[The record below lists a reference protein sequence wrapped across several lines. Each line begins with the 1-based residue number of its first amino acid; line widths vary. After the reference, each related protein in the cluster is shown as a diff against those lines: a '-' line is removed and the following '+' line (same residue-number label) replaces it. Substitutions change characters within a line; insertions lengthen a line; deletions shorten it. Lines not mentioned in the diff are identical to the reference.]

1 MDKYLIR
8 KPRTQDSAPAQ
19 DSSSSSKRI
28 RVDFNLENLPSDPG
42 LREKIS
48 SYHPNHHDEIRR
60 YYLTKGPCQ
69 PVLHSDD
76 YPISFFSGK
85 PRRFLSKWYKDR
97 CWLEYSIDKDA
108 VFCFYCYLFGQDV
121 GKQGGGDTFVTKGF
135 KLWNQKDKL
144 NSHVGGVNS
153 AHYQAVKKGN
163 DLLNEKQHIQSV
175 FVKQSNQDKID
186 YRIQLN
192 AIVDC
197 IRFLLCRGLAFR
209 GHDESQ
215 DSSDKGN
222 FLELVQF
229 LGDHNESIN
238 EVLQKASKN
247 CKLTHPDIQKDIVN
261 AIARETSKA
270 IIKDLDNGFFSIL
283 VDESRDISVKEQ
295 MALVL
300 RYVNK
305 EGIIIER
312 FLGIVHVASTTAL
325 SLKHAIECLLCEH
338 NLSLSNLRGQ
348 GYDGASNM
356 QGDINGLKTLI
367 LKENKSAFYVHCFAH
382 QLQLTLVA
390 VAKNHINIAE
400 FFYVVSNLVTV
411 VGGSCKRRDALRDT
425 QFAKIK
431 EDLEN
436 GVRRSG
442 QGLNQETN
450 LKRPGDTRWG
460 SYYGTILSLILMFS
474 AVVDVLEIIE
484 EDGLSDQKVEARSIM
499 RSILSF
505 EFVFALHLMKNILGI
520 TNELSIALQKKNQD
534 IVNAM
539 DLVKVSKQRLQ
550 VMRDDG
556 WASLLAE
563 VSLFCTSH
571 DIPIL
576 DMEVIFVV
584 SGRPRRNTQ
593 QNTNLHHYRVELFY
607 TVIDMQ
613 LQELNNRF
621 SEANTDLLLCMACL
635 NPSNSFVAFDKEKLI
650 RLAKFYPSDFLGTDI
665 LALDSQLQ
673 NYIFDMRSND
683 FFLELQGVSELA
695 EKLVSTRKH
704 ETYPLVYLLVKLA
717 LTLPV
722 ATATV
727 ERSFSAMK
735 YVKNELRNRM
745 GDQWMNDCLIV
756 YIEKD
761 VACSID
767 NETIMQR
774 FQNMKTRR
782 KQL

>member
-1 MDKYLIR
+1 M
-8 KPRTQDSAPAQ
+8 
-19 DSSSSSKRI
+19 
-28 RVDFNLENLPSDPG
+28 
-42 LREKIS
+42 
-48 SYHPNHHDEIRR
+48 H
-60 YYLTKGPCQ
+60 
-69 PVLHSDD
+69 D
-76 YPISFFSGK
+76 YPVSYFSGK
-85 PRRFLSKWYKDR
+85 PRRFRSEWYVNR
-97 CWLEYSIDKDA
+97 NWLEYSIDKDA
-108 VFCFYCYLFGQDV
+108 AFCFYCYLFGQDV
-121 GKQGGGDTFVTKGF
+121 GKQGGGETFVKKGF
-135 KLWNQKDKL
+135 KLWNQLLKL
-144 NSHVGGVNS
+144 DSHVGGVNS
-153 AHYQAVKKGN
+153 AHNQAVKKSE
-163 DLLNEKQHIQSV
+163 DLLKEKQHISTIL
-175 FVKQSNQDKID
+175 VKQSNQDKLE
-186 YRIQLN
+186 YGIQLN

-215 DSSDKGN
+215 GSSDKGN
-222 FLELVQF
+222 FLELLQF

-238 EVLQKASKN
+238 EVLQNVPKN
-247 CKLTHPDIQKDIVN
+247 CKLTHHDIQKDIVN

-270 IIKDLDNGFFSIL
+270 IITDLDNGFFSIL

-305 EGIIIER
+305 KGIIIER

-325 SLKHAIECLLCEH
+325 SLKYAIECLLCEH
-338 NLSLSNLRGQ
+338 NLSSSKLRGQ

-356 QGDINGLKTLI
+356 Q
-367 LKENKSAFYVHCFAH
+367 ENKSAFYVHCFAH

-411 VGGSCKRRDALRDT
+411 VGGSCKRRDVLRDA

-442 QGLNQETN
+442 QGLNQETS
-450 LKRPGDTRWG
+450 LKRPGDTCWG
-460 SYYGTILSLILMFS
+460 SYYGTILNLILMFS

-550 VMRDDG
+550 VMRDDE
-556 WASLLAE
+556 WIPLLTE
-563 VSLFCTSH
+563 VSSFCTTH
-571 DIPIL
+571 DIPTL
-576 DMEVIFVV
+576 NMDEIFVV
-584 SGRPRRNTQ
+584 SGRPQRNTQ
-593 QNTNLHHYRVELFY
+593 QIKNLHHYRAELFY
-607 TVIDMQ
+607 IVIDMQ

-650 RLAKFYPSDFLGTDI
+650 RLAKFYPSDFIGTDI

-673 NYIFDMRSND
+673 NYIFDMHSND
-683 FFLELQGVSELA
+683 LFLELQGVSELA
-695 EKLVSTRKH
+695 EKLVYTRKH

-735 YVKNELRNRM
+735 YIKNELRNRM

-761 VACSID
+761 VARSID

-782 KQL
+782 RQL